1 MLTKQHATKKKK
13 KKHQWVNK
21 EIYNTLRQM
30 TMQTEPYKIY
40 GTQ

>member
-13 KKHQWVNK
+13 KTQWVNK

-30 TMQTEPYKIY
+30 TTQTEPYKIY